1 MATTSG
7 RSPGD
12 QTANGDDRVTGHAPG
27 PVDISGAVGHP
38 ASEVVD
44 VDLPDVGPVTD
55 QDHASAGVEG
65 LTGADV
71 AGLTGAY
78 APDLTVDEDRVP
90 RPD

>member
-12 QTANGDDRVTGHAPG
+12 ETAKGDDRVTGHAPG
-27 PVDISGAVGHP
+27 PVDLSGAVGHP

-44 VDLPDVGPVTD
+44 VHLPDVEPVTD
-55 QDHASAGVEG
+55 QDHASAGAEG
-65 LTGADV
+65 LSGADV

-78 APDLTVDEDRVP
+78 APDLTVDRDRVT